1 MEKNEEISIKSNHG
15 ISLTERKNL
24 LIYGVKKIEN
34 FDNEEFI
41 METNMGLLT
50 IKGEDLE
57 LIKLDTQQG
66 NISIKGTINSM
77 EYSEDK
83 KKKEQSGLMSRLFK

>member
-1 MEKNEEISIKSNHG
+1 MDKTEESLVKNNHG
-15 ISLTERKNL
+15 VNLIDRKSL

-50 IKGEDLE
+50 VRGNNLE
-57 LIKLDTQQG
+57 LIKLDTSQG
-66 NISIKGTINSM
+66 NISIKGIIDSL
-77 EYSEDK
+77 EYSKDNS
-83 KKKEQSGLMSRLFK
+83 KEKHGVISRLFK